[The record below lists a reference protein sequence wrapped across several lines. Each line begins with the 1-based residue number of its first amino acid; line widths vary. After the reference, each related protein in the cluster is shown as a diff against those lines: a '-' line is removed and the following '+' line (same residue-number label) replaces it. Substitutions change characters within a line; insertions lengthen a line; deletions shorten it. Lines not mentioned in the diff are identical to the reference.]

1 MAQLINSEEEGVPPS
16 KNAGW
21 VALGLWD
28 RLQCCHGV
36 PATCCLRRLQGRKR
50 DQRSDGLGSL
60 AERNW
65 HVTTASPP
73 LRMVKESAPN
83 SPASGKRVKVS
94 TTELISSTDS
104 VSKATTFG

>member
-65 HVTTASPP
+65 HWSRFV
-73 LRMVKESAPN
+73 VEEDE
-83 SPASGKRVKVS
+83 GGW
-94 TTELISSTDS
+94 EDS
-104 VSKATTFG
+104 DEPRGWGAGQA